1 MNRIIT
7 IGRQFGS
14 GGREFGKRLAD
25 ELGCPYYDR
34 EIMVEISK
42 RTQLAES
49 YVQQI
54 MDQRPGYYYPITVGK
69 TLHGGLG
76 SEYVMRQFASVYAEQ
91 ANTIRD
97 MAEKSDCVIVGR
109 CADRILKDMKPMRIF
124 VYADM
129 EFRLN
134 RCSRKATEEEHL
146 TRRQLEKKIRAV
158 DRARA
163 KYYRYYTGQIWGDRR
178 NYDICI
184 NTTNTDIK
192 AAAHALAMMIKGE
205 EIPND

>member
-14 GGREFGKRLAD
+14 GGREFGKRLAE
-25 ELGCPYYDR
+25 ELGVPYYDR
-34 EIMVEISK
+34 EIMEEIAK
-42 RTQLAES
+42 RTQLAEG

-54 MDQRPGYYYPITVGK
+54 MDQRPGYVYPITIGK
-69 TLHGGLG
+69 TLHTGAGQDYL
-76 SEYVMRQFASVYAEQ
+76 MRQMTSVYAEQ
-91 ANTIRD
+91 ANTIRE
-97 MAEKSDCVIVGR
+97 MAERSDCVIVGR
-109 CADRILKDMKPMRIF
+109 CADRILRDMKPIRIF

-146 TRRQLEKKIRAV
+146 TVRQLERKIRAV

-163 KYYRYYTGQIWGDRR
+163 KYYRYYTGQVWGDRE
-178 NYDICI
+178 NYDICL

-192 AAAHALAMMIKGE
+192 AAAHALALLIRGGE
-205 EIPND
+205 LSK

>member
-14 GGREFGKRLAD
+14 GGRELGKRLAQ
-25 ELGCPYYDR
+25 ELGVPYYDR
-34 EIMVEISK
+34 EIMEEIAK
-42 RTQLAES
+42 RTSLAEG

-54 MDQRPGYYYPITVGK
+54 MDQRPGYYYPITIGK
-69 TLHGGLG
+69 TLHSGIANDYML
-76 SEYVMRQFASVYAEQ
+76 RQLAAVYAEQ
-91 ANTIRD
+91 ANTIRE
-97 MAEKSDCVIVGR
+97 MAERSDCVIVGR
-109 CADRILKDMKPMRIF
+109 CADRILKDMKPIRIF

-129 EFRLN
+129 SFRLN
-134 RCSRKATEEEHL
+134 RCSRKATEEENL
-146 TRRQLEKKIRAV
+146 TMKQLERKIRTV

-163 KYYRYYTGQIWGDRR
+163 KYYRYYTGQIWGDRA
-178 NYDICI
+178 NYDVCV

-205 EIPND
+205 QA